1 MCTASYTINGDM
13 VAVQSVVCHQDST
26 SKPLV
31 VPLSVMLVQLLV
43 SRASSCCKHD
53 VDVLS

>member
-1 MCTASYTINGDM
+1 MSYTINGDM

-31 VPLSVMLVQLLV
+31 VPLSVMLVQLLA
-43 SRASSCCKHD
+43 SRALSCCKHD